1 MEKLRQIAK
10 QANINLPTTSDVDG
24 GDGGGDGVGEE
35 KKRSGEAAA
44 AAEAGVLRGVNEVLR
59 FVQALD
65 RVDTEG
71 VEPMWTPLRQ
81 SHAAPLRSDEVA
93 GKRKKKNQ
101 AHNDA
106 AAAKGGDGGGLAGAA
121 AEEGEAGWRAAAR
134 DDLLH
139 LAPDSSKSPH
149 YVSPKTAGTEDS

>member
-1 MEKLRQIAK
+1 M
-10 QANINLPTTSDVDG
+10 
-24 GDGGGDGVGEE
+24 
-35 KKRSGEAAA
+35 AAAATAAAMAAAAAAAMAAAAAATA

-93 GKRKKKNQ
+93 GKEKKNQ
-101 AHNDA
+101 YEQPELN
-106 AAAKGGDGGGLAGAA
+106 KKRIIQVKLL
-121 AEEGEAGWRAAAR
+121 
-134 DDLLH
+134 DDLTH
-139 LAPDSSKSPH
+139 
-149 YVSPKTAGTEDS
+149 V

>member
-1 MEKLRQIAK
+1 M
-10 QANINLPTTSDVDG
+10 
-24 GDGGGDGVGEE
+24 
-35 KKRSGEAAA
+35 
-44 AAEAGVLRGVNEVLR
+44 R

-81 SHAAPLRSDEVA
+81 SHEAPLRSDEVA
-93 GKRKKKNQ
+93 GKKKKNQ
-101 AHNDA
+101 AHDDDG
-106 AAAKGGDGGGLAGAA
+106 KGGGGGGLAGAA
-121 AEEGEAGWRAAAR
+121 VEEGKAGWRAAAR